1 MNVLKRSTARLSPL
15 VLAAALLWGCQTSAP
30 PSIKPAPPLV
40 SNCLV
45 APTADIPDPPP
56 PPVAVLTPEW
66 AKAAWRWM
74 SAAAGVITQDRTE
87 WQGERTCI
95 RGKVEQGAIR

>member
-1 MNVLKRSTARLSPL
+1 MDVQKRSIVRWSLL
-15 VLAAALLWGCQTSAP
+15 VLAALLLSACQTSGL

-40 SNCLV
+40 SDCLV
-45 APTADIPDPPP
+45 APTADVPDPPAP
-56 PPVAVLTPEW
+56 PAAVLTPEW

-95 RGKVEQGAIR
+95 RGKAEQGAIR